1 MKLLIVKVSNILLKS
16 TWKRPFADID
26 LLLFDHNEQIAQLP
40 ESKVC
45 ADIMQNDVIIKREF
59 GSKFS
64 DNAGNPVE
72 KPGVSTIA
80 RSYFLPLL
88 IQYFRAVEF
97 FEINEDVFHA
107 LYLRFEEYLYSDSLR
122 YEVLAPLAGFT
133 CDVDLIQ
140 LEKNLLIRK
149 MKEEEVERLWKPK
162 EPFLP
167 PLIDFID
174 ASVLTFTLETT
185 FAHKKGARALES
197 SEIFNSVI
205 TILRLFKPGGVN
217 FFFTQRTPLMW
228 GPIEGIAYSFKQRG
242 DFFGRGRY
250 NLTKDEIDSFVTFWK
265 EFRDVIVKGEFQG
278 HNYIQIALK
287 RLNLGLEEN
296 NLEDK
301 LIDYFVAFEAL
312 YLLETLELSYRL
324 SLRTATLLGD
334 TSEERNSIFKLMK
347 DAYALRS
354 NIVHGKKPKIGK
366 KIVDLKDYVPK
377 LENYLRQS
385 IIKFLRMPIQYRNQA
400 LILRDLDQQI
410 LR

>member
-1 MKLLIVKVSNILLKS
+1 VNNLASEIQNQELYDAMKLLIVKVSNILLKS
-16 TWKRPFADID
+16 KWKRPFADID

-107 LYLRFEEYLYSDSLR
+107 LYLR
-122 YEVLAPLAGFT
+122 
-133 CDVDLIQ
+133 
-140 LEKNLLIRK
+140 LIRK